1 MYEDNLDENEN
12 EENLIYVMNNLEKF
26 INEIRRIVFAGFGTT
41 DITDDLLSEL
51 MSEIDEEE
59 LDKTITY
66 EECLNIAYEY
76 VSIRKTRKGKRK
88 IIITEKNFNKLIED
102 INSRLV
108 SNILVQLVDRG
119 DLETAWDEESNDFI
133 FWVPDNN
140 ENQNRQ

>member
-1 MYEDNLDENEN
+1 MYEDDLNEDK
-12 EENLIYVMNNLEKF
+12 ENLIYVMDNLEKF
-26 INEIRRIVFAGFGTT
+26 VNEIRRIVFAGFGAT
-41 DITDDLLSEL
+41 DITDDVLSEL
-51 MSEIDEEE
+51 MSEIDQEE

-76 VSIRKTRKGKRK
+76 ISIKKTRKGKRK
-88 IIITEKNFNKLIED
+88 IIITEQNFNKLIED

-133 FWVPDNN
+133 FWVPDND
-140 ENQNRQ
+140 ENKKK